1 MPVSENRDE
10 ESVVIK
16 GVIPSALKLQFKVLC
31 VQRDLRMSTVLEN
44 LIKQWLAADAPTLEL
59 MANGLDEDSEEIKGY
74 IPKSLKHQFKV
85 LCVQKRAGMGPV
97 LHSLIQEWVQAG
109 GTAN

>member
-1 MPVSENRDE
+1 MPVSENQDE

-16 GVIPSALKLQFKVLC
+16 GVIPSRLKLQFKVLC
-31 VQRDLRMSTVLEN
+31 VQRDLKMSTVLEN
-44 LIKQWLAADAPTLEL
+44 LIRQWLDADAPNVKLIT
-59 MANGLDEDSEEIKGY
+59 NGSDEDSEEIKGY

-85 LCVQKRAGMGPV
+85 LCVQKRAGMGPL

-109 GTAN
+109 GEVN